1 MEERLKHLKKS
12 LEQTA
17 FGQANF
23 SKTEQ
28 VHQQIQKETLQQ
40 NVLQLLSTPKSG
52 VELTALLHLRGQAN
66 IAHNEG
72 LLYIVLHEA
81 EQQRWL
87 QATWQGDVK
96 YYVLTKLG
104 KEQLRE
110 DTRKKLPSIAQL
122 LGGHMRV
129 E

>member
-1 MEERLKHLKKS
+1 MEERLKYLKKS

-17 FGQANF
+17 FGQVNF
-23 SKTEQ
+23 SKTAQ
-28 VHQQIQKETLQQ
+28 VHQQIEKGTLQQ
-40 NVLQLLSTPKSG
+40 NVLQLLTTPKSG

-66 IAHNEG
+66 IQHNEG
-72 LLYIVLHEA
+72 LLYVVLHEA
-81 EQQRWL
+81 QQQRWL
-87 QATWQGDVK
+87 EATWQGNVK

-110 DTRKKLPSIAQL
+110 DTRRKLPSISQL